1 MILRRNRTPIAI
13 VAEDEA
19 VLRHELVSHLE
30 KLWPELSIEGEAED
44 GIAALALIESIKPDV
59 VFLDIQMPGLT
70 GIDVARAIEGKSH
83 IVFVTAY
90 DSHAVAAFEQG
101 AADYVLKPY
110 DLARLAQAVA
120 RVRSKLEHEAPQS
133 LERVLDEIAH
143 LSAQKNPLRWI
154 RASAG
159 NDVRLILVDDVCYF
173 QAETKYTTVA
183 TVDGDAIIRTS
194 LKKLRDEL
202 DPDTFLSIHRS
213 TIVNVNAIRKI
224 TRAMDGSMQI
234 LLKDRPERLSVSEAN
249 RHLFRMM

>member
-1 MILRRNRTPIAI
+1 MILRRTRTPIAV

-19 VLRHELVSHLE
+19 VLRHELVSHLG
-30 KLWPELSIEGEAED
+30 KLWSELSIQGEAED
-44 GIAALALIESIKPDV
+44 GIAALALIESVKPDV

-70 GIDVARAIEGKSH
+70 GIDVARSIEGKSH
-83 IVFVTAY
+83 VVFVTAY

-101 AADYVLKPY
+101 AVDYVLKPY
-110 DLARLAQAVA
+110 DLSRLAQAVA
-120 RVRSKLEHEAPQS
+120 RLKSRIETEMPQS
-133 LERVLDEIAH
+133 LDRVLDEIAH
-143 LSAQKNPLRWI
+143 LSKQKKSLQWI
-154 RASAG
+154 RASSG

-194 LKKLRDEL
+194 LKKLKDEL

-234 LLKDRPERLSVSEAN
+234 LLKDRPERLTVSEAN
-249 RHLFRMM
+249 RHLFKMM